1 MKPRRMLDGDWQTLA
16 NRDAGNYT
24 HDVQQLARVLWNVAA
39 NTPNTADQDRG
50 ESRTGAVAR
59 LRTRRGRKPNTA
71 P

>member
-1 MKPRRMLDGDWQTLA
+1 MLDGNWQTLL
-16 NRDAGNYT
+16 NRDVGNYT
-24 HDVQQLARVLWNVAA
+24 HDVQQLTRVLWNVAT

-59 LRTRRGRKPNTA
+59 LRSRLGRKPDTT

>member
-16 NRDAGNYT
+16 NRDAGSYT

-39 NTPNTADQDRG
+39 NTPNTADQDRD

-59 LRTRRGRKPNTA
+59 LRLRLGRKPNTT